1 MAMPAL
7 LPHTDWTVDMLDA
20 LPDDGQRYEIIDGEL
35 FVTPSPGEGHQDVV
49 GLLLARLL
57 AYFTGSGLGKAV
69 VSPSDVRRGDRTRNR
84 LQPDVYVVRRVDGK
98 RPPYPYDLADLLLAV
113 EVLSPS
119 TAHTDYQ
126 RKRTTYL
133 TSGVGEY
140 WVVNVEGR
148 TVSRWR
154 RAGAPGEVLS
164 DRLEWHPAGMTKPF
178 ALELPAFFDEALA

>member
-7 LPHTDWTVDMLDA
+7 HTDWTVDMLDA

-49 GLLLARLL
+49 GALYARLL
-57 AYFTGSGLGKAV
+57 GYLGGSDIGKAV
-69 VSPSDVRRGDRTRNR
+69 SSPSDVRRGDRTRNR
-84 LQPDVYVVRRVDGK
+84 LQPDVYVVRRVNGK

-113 EVLSPS
+113 EVLSPG
-119 TAHTDYQ
+119 TERTDYQ

-140 WVVNVEGR
+140 WVVNVEAR
-148 TVSRWR
+148 NVSVWR
-154 RAGAPGEVLS
+154 RAGDPGEVLS
-164 DRLEWHPAGMTKPF
+164 ERLEWLPAGMAKPF
-178 ALELPAFFDEALA
+178 VLELPAFFDEALR